1 MCALFKQRCVFLEH
15 FCRNACSKR
24 LYSWGWVMLLMG
36 QIWAQN
42 NLAADTALMLNYEW
56 VLVLHILDTITLW
69 KSVER
74 QPRVWSTKPANVW
87 LSSLAA
93 TIAEVAVYENCRIMF
108 VLLRA
113 NSNIRSEVFWCY
125 GTFLADLTTVQYSSV
140 NKDCLIAHHGWEF
153 ALFRMYFVYVAYVAG
168 IEPIQFFWPNCFTL
182 SQYVQ
187 FRAAHSHSHY

>member
-1 MCALFKQRCVFLEH
+1 MSTKQFGGRYCADVELRMSISITH
-15 FCRNACSKR
+15 T
-24 LYSWGWVMLLMG
+24 GHH
-36 QIWAQN
+36 
-42 NLAADTALMLNYEW
+42 
-56 VLVLHILDTITLW
+56 HIMKVSRTTTTG
-69 KSVER
+69 
-74 QPRVWSTKPANVW
+74 WSTKPANVW

-113 NSNIRSEVFWCY
+113 NFNIQSDVFWCY

-168 IEPIQFFWPNCFTL
+168 IGPIQFFWPNCFTL

-187 FRAAHSHSHY
+187 FRTAHSHSHY